1 MSDPS
6 NGQGTSS
13 SSDEDD
19 LLFAAGAALLF
30 GSHAEPYGGP
40 IQKLPCRTSAL
51 SGRDWVEEVM
61 SGHHTRIMDATRL
74 NVDSFMQLC
83 SLLAECGFV
92 PQHHQKRVIIEEALA
107 MTLVMMS
114 HNMRMHIIADR
125 FNHSTET
132 VHRNIH
138 EVIRG
143 LCTFAQFIITP
154 RNQDAI
160 HPKILSD
167 TRFYPWF
174 EDCVRAIDGTHIPAC
189 VPRRQQVAYTNK
201 HGVQSQN
208 VLAVCNHDMRFI
220 YVYAGWEGNAHDA
233 RVLDGALTGPNH
245 FPVPPTGKYYLV
257 DSAYR
262 NLPDFLPPYRG
273 RQADVSGRKRG
284 RFATAKELFNYRH
297 SALRNVIERS
307 FGVLKRRFAILRGA
321 VPNYM
326 MTTQINVVIACCA
339 VHNFIRDQQ
348 PNDMYFANPD
358 EGDPTSHGAIP
369 PYPEIQSLHSPPEV
383 VEQWTAMRDTMATH
397 MFNTYRNT

>member
-1 MSDPS
+1 MSDPGD
-6 NGQGTSS
+6 GQGTSS

-30 GSHAEPYGGP
+30 GPHAEPYGGP
-40 IQKLPCRTSAL
+40 IQKVPCRTSAL
-51 SGRDWVEEVM
+51 SGRAWVEEVM

-83 SLLAECGFV
+83 ALLAECGFV
-92 PQHHQKRVIIEEALA
+92 PQHHQKRVTIEEALT

-114 HNMRMHIIADR
+114 HNMRMRMIADR

-132 VHRNIH
+132 
-138 EVIRG
+138 
-143 LCTFAQFIITP
+143 
-154 RNQDAI
+154 
-160 HPKILSD
+160 
-167 TRFYPWF
+167 
-174 EDCVRAIDGTHIPAC
+174 DCIGAIDGTHIPAC
-189 VPRRQQVAYTNK
+189 VPRRQQVAYTNR

-208 VLAVCNHDMRFI
+208 VLAVCDHDMRFI
-220 YVYAGWEGNAHDA
+220 YVYAGWEGSAHDA

-257 DSAYR
+257 DFVYR
-262 NLPDFLPPYRG
+262 NLPGFLPPYRG
-273 RQADVSGRKRG
+273 RQADVSGRRRG
-284 RFATAKELFNYRH
+284 RFATAKELFNYQH

-369 PYPEIQSLHSPPEV
+369 PYPEIQPLHSPPEV
-383 VEQWTAMRDTMATH
+383 VEQWTAMRESMATH
-397 MFNTYRNT
+397 MFNAYRNTQHRT